1 MSEMPT
7 IVPTGAALGADI
19 EAVDLRTIDD
29 TVFKAIEDA
38 WRDNLVYGFAGKSW
52 MMTVSQSSALGSV
65 NLIWRRLDVA
75 AHLTIWR
82 GLKLR
87 YCPIS

>member
-38 WRDNLVYGFAGKSW
+38 WHDNLVLRFRGQELDDDSLAEFSARFGKLEITWSK
-52 MMTVSQSSALGSV
+52 THFCIFSK
-65 NLIWRRLDVA
+65 
-75 AHLTIWR
+75 HLFCKI
-82 GLKLR
+82 L
-87 YCPIS
+87 